1 MDRPLAPEVQRRDRL
16 KKAIRILLPVA
27 AVVLVLAW
35 LPGWMRPSISK
46 ARVRT
51 ATLTVGPI
59 EASITASGVVVPE
72 MERVLSSPLDAR
84 VLRILAR
91 PGTALKAGSPVVQLD
106 VSESVLGL
114 EKLVKDLRIKENKQ
128 TQTRLALEKSV
139 VELDSKIEIKRLEL
153 QGAEARLKGNQALY
167 AERLIS
173 SDALRQ
179 SEIAVKQAQAELAQL
194 QSQRNNAERTTAVE
208 LEGLSLER
216 SAADKEVVEARR
228 VLELAT
234 TKSDRDGVLTWVLL
248 QEGALVRRGDVIARI
263 ADLSSFRVDANVSD
277 VHAGRIR
284 TGMPVMVR
292 ISDALRLQ
300 GAVAEVYPTVENG
313 AVRFAVA
320 IDERAHAAL
329 RPNLRVD
336 VLVITDRKPRV
347 LKVARG
353 PFADG
358 TGVRPVFV
366 VRGNRAV
373 RTAATLG
380 VSSFDEIEVVSGLA
394 ERDEIIVSDMRDYV
408 HLTEVKLR

>member
-336 VLVITDRKPRV
+336 VLVITDRKPSA

-358 TGVRPVFV
+358 TGTRQVFV
-366 VRGNRAV
+366 VRGDRAV

-380 VSSFDEIEVVSGLA
+380 VSSFDEIEVLSGLA

>member
-1 MDRPLAPEVQRRDRL
+1 VDRPLAPEVQRRDRL

-336 VLVITDRKPRV
+336 VLVITDRKPSA

-358 TGVRPVFV
+358 TGTRQVFV
-366 VRGNRAV
+366 VRGDRAV

-380 VSSFDEIEVVSGLA
+380 VSSFDEIEVLSGLA

>member
-1 MDRPLAPEVQRRDRL
+1 
-16 KKAIRILLPVA
+16 
-27 AVVLVLAW
+27 
-35 LPGWMRPSISK
+35 
-46 ARVRT
+46 
-51 ATLTVGPI
+51 
-59 EASITASGVVVPE
+59 
-72 MERVLSSPLDAR
+72 
-84 VLRILAR
+84 
-91 PGTALKAGSPVVQLD
+91 VQLD

>member
-1 MDRPLAPEVQRRDRL
+1 VDRPLAPEVQRRDRL